1 MADKPKQLLV
11 EGKSEVHVFSALCE
25 KHSVPETFDIKSA
38 EGIENLL
45 RRIPLDIKRSGIET
59 LGIVIDADY
68 EENGKWLALSDKL
81 KSLGYRVPN
90 EVPLEGLIIDQED
103 LPRLSVWV
111 MPNNK
116 SRGML
121 EDFVTYLCPEN
132 DKLQPLAKETIAK
145 IKEQGL
151 QLFHDNHTSK
161 ATIHTWLAWQ
171 ETPGLPMGSAI
182 KANFLNNDHPCC
194 LAFVN
199 WLNNSFN

>member
-1 MADKPKQLLV
+1 
-11 EGKSEVHVFSALCE
+11 
-25 KHSVPETFDIKSA
+25 
-38 EGIENLL
+38 
-45 RRIPLDIKRSGIET
+45 
-59 LGIVIDADY
+59 
-68 EENGKWLALSDKL
+68 
-81 KSLGYRVPN
+81 
-90 EVPLEGLIIDQED
+90 
-103 LPRLSVWV
+103 
-111 MPNNK
+111 
-116 SRGML
+116 ML

-132 DKLQPLAKETIAK
+132 DKLQPLAKEAIAK